1 MLLWKKL
8 EKKMHNYFVFF
19 MLICSFF
26 LNSCTPMGAIVT
38 TTSAGAVVAE
48 SDRTVGEATD
58 DTFIKLKI
66 AEKYVKSKSGLLLDI
81 DTSVR
86 LGTVLLTGI
95 VENQEIR
102 IEAVKLAWEVNGVK
116 EVLNE
121 IEIGNTQKI
130 KDYAEDLWI
139 SSRVRALTLKEIGLS
154 TMTYNFETING
165 KVHIMG
171 VAPNIEESDRIV
183 SVIKNI
189 KGVKEIVNHII
200 IKSEN

>member
-1 MLLWKKL
+1 
-8 EKKMHNYFVFF
+8 

-66 AEKYVKSKSGLLLDI
+66 AEKYAKSKSGLLLDI

-130 KDYAEDLWI
+130 KGEYVLVVEGSKDNNAATVDNKIEDSLIKI
-139 SSRVRALTLKEIGLS
+139 SEKFSLTDSVKIVHKLTGLS
-154 TMTYNFETING
+154 KKELYD
-165 KVHIMG
+165 
-171 VAPNIEESDRIV
+171 VALEKIRK
-183 SVIKNI
+183 KNA
-189 KGVKEIVNHII
+189 
-200 IKSEN
+200 